1 MRFDRLSRLVT
12 YLLVATSLGVLI
24 LSGELGPAFTLIFGP
39 LFVLS
44 IPVSKR
50 GLARGV
56 VLWNTVLVLGLLV
69 AAAFGALTGDWL
81 RYAIYFASLMVTAK
95 LFQQRNSGDFF
106 QLYVLSF
113 LQLVAGAVIN
123 PSLSFAVAFLAYVVL
138 LTWAL
143 LFLQLRRNL
152 ESIAAADPVTSAD
165 PERGAQALMAS
176 PRLSRLVTP
185 RFLGV
190 TSALALG
197 LFTVSILVF
206 LLFPRLGLGFFGSH
220 RQSGQSVS
228 GFDDQVELGG
238 FGNIKSDETIVMR
251 IESDTSV
258 QSLLPLRLRGIAFD
272 RYDGNTWSKAI
283 PKGESPRELVRIAE
297 GNFFQVRME
306 PKSLPDGALR
316 YDLRVYMEP
325 LRTGVKTIFGEHRV
339 VAVRDLADETYTD
352 YRRRTKYRR
361 DNNDDVLYESA
372 SSSPA
377 RYIVRSIRYRRDAA
391 ALRGAGPVDPVEH
404 GRYLQLPGNLDPRIK
419 TLAEEITRDEAT
431 PFDKAGAIERHLLA
445 NYTYS
450 LDGGHDDVDPLADF
464 LFGIRKGHCEYFST
478 AFVILARAVGIPARS
493 VGGFYGGIYNSVGDY
508 VAMRQ
513 ADAHSWAEVLYPGE
527 GWEVYDATPPSGSL
541 VEDDGGFFA
550 AIGSYIDSMQLAW
563 YKWVIRYDLD
573 GQLEFFKSLGR
584 AFGGSGDLMPNRRAM
599 RAYWKQF
606 KEALPLVVSTAVA
619 LVLVGI
625 LVVRRWRRRKP
636 VVIWSGAASAS
647 KADLRVARRLYARVE
662 RAARKRGVEPKDA
675 MTPGRLL
682 GRLRAVSPYA
692 AEQAEVVVSLY
703 ERVVFGGAALSRDDR
718 VNADAALVRL
728 TKTNPPALERATGS

>member
-1 MRFDRLSRLVT
+1 MRFDRLSRLIT
-12 YLLVATSLGVLI
+12 YLLVATSLGILI
-24 LSGELGPAFTLIFGP
+24 LSGELGAAFTLIFGP
-39 LFVLS
+39 LFLIS

-56 VLWNTVLVLGLLV
+56 ALWNTILVLGLI
-69 AAAFGALTGDWL
+69 AAGAFGALTGDWL

-152 ESIAAADPVTSAD
+152 ESIAAADPLTAAQ
-165 PERGAQALMAS
+165 PERGAEALMAS

-283 PKGESPRELVRIAE
+283 PKQDVPRELVRIAE
-297 GNFFQVRME
+297 GNFFQVRRE
-306 PKSLPDGALR
+306 PRTLPEGALR
-316 YDLRVYMEP
+316 FDLRVYMEP

-339 VAVRDLADETYTD
+339 AAVRDLADETYTD

-361 DNNDDVLYESA
+361 DANDDILYEST

-377 RYIVRSIRYRRDAA
+377 RYIVRSIRYRRDATSLRA
-391 ALRGAGPVDPVEH
+391 AGTVDRDEH
-404 GRYLQLPGNLDPRIK
+404 GRYLQLPGNLDPRIRA
-419 TLAEEITRDEAT
+419 LAVEITKDEAT
-431 PFDKAGAIERHLLA
+431 SFDKAGAIERYLLA
-445 NYTYS
+445 NYVYS
-450 LDGGHDDVDPLADF
+450 LEGGHDDLDPLADF

-478 AFVILARAVGIPARS
+478 AFVILARSVGIPARS
-493 VGGFYGGIYNSVGDY
+493 VGGFYGGVYNNVGDY

-513 ADAHSWAEVLYPGE
+513 ADAHSWAEALFPGE
-527 GWEVYDATPPSGSL
+527 GWEVYDPTPPSGSL
-541 VEDDGGFFA
+541 VEDEGGFFA

-573 GQLEFFKSLGR
+573 GQLEFFKSIGR
-584 AFGGSGDLMPNRRAM
+584 ALGGSPDMLPNRRTM

-606 KEALPLVVSTAVA
+606 KEALPLIVSSAAVVI
-619 LVLVGI
+619 LIGI
-625 LVVRRWRRRKP
+625 IVVRRWRRRQP
-636 VVIWSGAASAS
+636 VVTWSGPASAR
-647 KADLRVARRLYARVE
+647 KADLRAARRLYARLE
-662 RAARKRGVEPKDA
+662 KAARGRGVALEGA
-675 MTPGRLL
+675 LTPGRLVTQ
-682 GRLRAVSPYA
+682 LRAVSPYA
-692 AEQAEVVVSLY
+692 AEQADVVVALY
-703 ERVVFGGAALSRDDR
+703 ERVVFGGSALAPEDR
-718 VNADAALVRL
+718 RQAEGALVRL
-728 TKTNPPALERATGS
+728 KKTPKPGIERAAAI